1 MSSLKLVNLFTYVVL
16 LLSAVS
22 TQANVSSA
30 GSSGSTKEQC
40 EELCTS
46 AAISYCAIASNRSAG
61 ESEDSCFNSKKRNCE
76 SGSNCR
82 GKTSQSDSRAQ
93 DTECDGLY
101 DRSLDQM
108 QDAERECGR
117 AGWGSFSSCQSRA
130 TGCGAALS
138 LDQGGGEESM
148 TQGIQNLMGMWM
160 MNQGM
165 QNGGMQNSM
174 CTIVDQKA
182 TQAKRERIEEQ
193 IARLQEQNQDSVTK
207 QADLDDDFSKRQ
219 EETEEKIREAEED
232 VEKKKI
238 ERQTKIQE
246 ENTRIQKAILT
257 SQKKQFDNLQNINKK
272 NIEIANLQFAQQQI
286 NIESSD
292 IRMNKTCRDKVLALQ
307 KVMTTEPPPPG
318 APPNTPTKTKK
329 MTIKEA
335 QKIKQD
341 LKLEETTCLQVE
353 SLKRT
358 AQLKGLFDKRAGL
371 QAEVDT
377 LTRGNED
384 EAKSIEIEKKSFEE
398 LKLTMQKEE
407 QTDAENKFKKLN
419 TLSASL
425 ARFKETIDKK
435 KKSQV
440 DRIALREQQIQR
452 LVLSKSEVVVK
463 ELDVNSK
470 LQNAGRTR
478 QSFRDRCCS
487 SFNGYR
493 YTPRASSSSA
503 STAKYNHPSCTTDS
517 STGGGT
523 TDPGRTR

>member
-1 MSSLKLVNLFTYVVL
+1 MNSLKLVNLFTYVIL
-16 LLSAVS
+16 LFSAVS
-22 TQANVSSA
+22 FWPNQAEANCGANPLGVTKYTDCVSEYREADPNRAVCSRYK
-30 GSSGSTKEQC
+30 TC
-40 EELCTS
+40 LTRLEEET
-46 AAISYCAIASNRSAG
+46 NRR
-61 ESEDSCFNSKKRNCE
+61 DN
-76 SGSNCR
+76 
-82 GKTSQSDSRAQ
+82 DMRAQ
-93 DTECDGLY
+93 DSECDGLY
-101 DRSLDQM
+101 DRSLNEM
-108 QDAERECGR
+108 QEAERECGR
-117 AGWGSFSSCQSRA
+117 AGWGGFSACQSRA
-130 TGCGAALS
+130 NSCGAALS
-138 LDQGGGEESM
+138 LDQGGSEDSM

-160 MNQGM
+160 MTQGM
-165 QNGGMQNSM
+165 QNGNMQNGM
-174 CTIVDQKA
+174 CTIVDQNA
-182 TQAKRERIEEQ
+182 TQQKRERIDEQ

-207 QADLDDDFSKRQ
+207 QAELDDEFSKRQ

-246 ENTRIQKAILT
+246 ENARIQKAILT

-292 IRMNKTCRDKVLALQ
+292 LRMSKTCRDKVLLLQ
-307 KVMTTEPPPPG
+307 KTLTTEAPPPG
-318 APPNTPTKTKK
+318 SPANTPTKQKK

-377 LTRGNED
+377 LTRSNED
-384 EAKSIEIEKKSFEE
+384 EAKSIEIEKKSFED
-398 LKLTMQKEE
+398 LKATMEKEE

-452 LVLSKSEVVVK
+452 LILSKNEVVVK

-487 SFNGYR
+487 GMRGSR
-493 YTPRASSSSA
+493 YTRTASSTRTTSSSYIHPSCSTDASSA
-503 STAKYNHPSCTTDS
+503 SGA
-517 STGGGT
+517 GT
-523 TDPGRTR
+523 TRTGQ